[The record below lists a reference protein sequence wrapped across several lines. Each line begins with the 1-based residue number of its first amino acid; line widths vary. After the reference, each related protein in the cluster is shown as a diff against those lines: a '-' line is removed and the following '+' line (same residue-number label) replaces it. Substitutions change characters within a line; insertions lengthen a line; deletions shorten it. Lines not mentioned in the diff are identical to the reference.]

1 MRKGQEHS
9 EGRRWSSFVAVQGE
23 LPSVSDIRKQTKQPN
38 KTSLHCKSLE
48 GGHAVW
54 HGLCKVLEDIQM
66 FLILSSND
74 IFVVQPDAVT
84 PIQITFYILPLSPY
98 LFLSISVLLLS
109 EKPFFSQY
117 FGAGL
122 KACFAV

>member
-1 MRKGQEHS
+1 M
-9 EGRRWSSFVAVQGE
+9 AVQGE

-38 KTSLHCKSLE
+38 KTSLHCKSLKVDD
-48 GGHAVW
+48 AVW
-54 HGLCKVLEDIQM
+54 HGLGKILAHIHM
-66 FLILSSND
+66 FLILPSDD
-74 IFVVQPDAVT
+74 IFIVQPDAVT
-84 PIQITFYILPLSPY
+84 PIQITFYILPLNPY